1 MTAKDTKKPKKV
13 LGPVDYV
20 VVLFPGN
27 KFTGKIAPELVK
39 LEKNGVIR
47 VIDMVFVRKDEKGK
61 LTIYEVKN
69 LGGSA
74 SDAFSE
80 FAKNASDWFSMGD
93 IEAIAE
99 SLPDNCSAGILL
111 FENTWAVPFKEALI
125 NADAVLVDH
134 MRVPAEAINRAHQ
147 ALVSQRGV

>member
-1 MTAKDTKKPKKV
+1 MTAKITLKPKKV

-39 LEKNGVIR
+39 LEKNGIIR
-47 VIDMVFVRKDEKGK
+47 VIDMVFVQKDKKGK
-61 LTIYEVKN
+61 LTIFEAKN

-80 FAKNASDWFSMGD
+80 FAKNVNEWFSMGD

-99 SLPDNCSAGILL
+99 SLPENCSAGILL

-134 MRVPAEAINRAHQ
+134 MRIPADAINRAQ
-147 ALVSQRGV
+147 QILDSQGGA